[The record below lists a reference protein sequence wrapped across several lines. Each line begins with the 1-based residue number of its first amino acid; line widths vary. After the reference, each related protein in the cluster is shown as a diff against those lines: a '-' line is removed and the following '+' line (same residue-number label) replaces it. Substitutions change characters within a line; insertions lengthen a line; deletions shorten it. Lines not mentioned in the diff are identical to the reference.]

1 MGMWAHGDTFCQA
14 LKQLQAEKPA
24 YKGDGGFQGWWY
36 EVIKRTAIGAG
47 ADPQGMSRKFSNF
60 IPGPLAN

>member
-1 MGMWAHGDTFCQA
+1 MTAFSIVQA

-24 YKGDGGFQGWWY
+24 YQGKDGARGWWS

-47 ADPQGMSRKFSNF
+47 ADPQGLSLYMQSIITRL
-60 IPGPLAN
+60 PPWR